1 MTDENM
7 SSTTEPTALI
17 HFRNIDIWQEANLI
31 INQASFIVRPNEL
44 VYLLGR
50 TGSGKSS
57 LLKVIYADL
66 SAKGDLAMAAGFDL
80 MHLRKKDIPA
90 LRRKLG
96 MVFQDFQLLTDRNV
110 FENLRFV
117 LRATGWEKED
127 EIKNRIAEVLDMMN
141 LNGKDTKMPHQLSGG
156 EQQKVCIA
164 RAILNNPEIILA
176 DEPTGN
182 LDPESSEEVMRS
194 LMMLKDKGKTIIMAT
209 HDMIMVE
216 RFPSR
221 ILECKDGKLL

>member
-1 MTDENM
+1 MTDENLAPIN
-7 SSTTEPTALI
+7 EPPALI
-17 HFRNIDIWQEANLI
+17 HFRNIDIWQEGNLI

-66 SAKGDLAMAAGFDL
+66 AAKGELAMAAGFDL

-110 FENLRFV
+110 YENLRFV
-117 LRATGWEKED
+117 LRATGWKKED

-209 HDMIMVE
+209 HDMIMVD

-221 ILECKDGKLL
+221 ILECKEGKLV